1 MTKKFFDVGELTIT
15 TANSPPTSISP
26 PITGEPSP
34 GMVDRGGSPPSNQV
48 GQSDVQLVTPT
59 SGSGRSIVSSPFAVT
74 SREYHFSHIHS
85 QPGQVHY
92 SFSPAHDF
100 NPSNY

>member
-1 MTKKFFDVGELTIT
+1 MSDVGELTIT

-34 GMVDRGGSPPSNQV
+34 GGMVDRGGSPPSTQV

-59 SGSGRSIVSSPFAVT
+59 SCSGRSIVSTSPFAVA

-92 SFSPAHDF
+92 NFSPAHDF